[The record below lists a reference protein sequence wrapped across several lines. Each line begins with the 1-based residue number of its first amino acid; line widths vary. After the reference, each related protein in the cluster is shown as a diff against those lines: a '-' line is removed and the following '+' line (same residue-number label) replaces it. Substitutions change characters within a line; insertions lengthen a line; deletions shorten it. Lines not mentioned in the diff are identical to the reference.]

1 MNTFVISCGGT
12 GGHLAPGI
20 ALAEHLTDRGY
31 RCLLIVSRKEVD
43 SRLARAYPQYEF
55 VRAPGSA
62 FSLRPVRLISFLLHQ
77 CEALIFCIRYVRR
90 QQPDVVVAFGGFLS
104 PAVVLAAVLVG
115 CPIALH
121 EANRKPGKATMML
134 RRLAD
139 RMYLPEGV
147 TLGGVQPQVVK
158 YLGFPIRR
166 AIKRRP
172 KDAARQKLGMNIS
185 GKLLVI
191 IGGSQGAKLLND
203 WVRERFDAL
212 ASEGINVLCLTG
224 LHHGSRGV
232 FEHCSATGDCVQV
245 SFLPFSDQMGDVLSS
260 ADLVVSRAGAGTIA
274 ELIECRVPAILVPY
288 PYASDNHQLA
298 NARFHEQQGGC
309 ILVEQERI
317 NELYNE
323 VIDLIFNDWLLEK
336 FRQNLR
342 RSSRLKSG
350 AAVAGDLERLTLEF
364 PKRARS
370 EIEIPA

>member
-62 FSLRPVRLISFLLHQ
+62 FSLRPVRLVSFLLHQ

-158 YLGFPIRR
+158 HLGFPIRR
-166 AIKRRP
+166 AIKRLP

-232 FEHCSATGDCVQV
+232 FEHCSATGDRVQV

-274 ELIECRVPAILVPY
+274 ELIECRVPSILVPY

-350 AAVAGDLERLTLEF
+350 AAIAGDLERLTLEF